1 MTAYAGGRVGFVV
14 KGYPRLS
21 ETFIAQEILALE
33 QRGLD
38 ILIVSLRHP
47 TDPATH
53 PVHGQ
58 IRAPVLYLPEY
69 LKDEPRRVWRGWRQA
84 RRLPGY
90 RTAWRIW
97 LKDLIRDPTP
107 NRIRRLG
114 QALVLAAELPAGIGQ
129 LHAHFLHTPAS
140 VARYTATMRGID
152 WSVSA
157 HAKDVWT
164 IPAWEKR
171 GKLVSARWAVTCTEE
186 GRRHLAALTPAPDKV
201 MLSYH
206 GLDLKRFAPAPPQ
219 ADERDGSDPACP
231 VTLLSVGRAVPKKG
245 YDDLL
250 AALALLP
257 AGLSWRLVHVGGGA
271 LAGRLKRE
279 AARLGLA
286 RHIEWRG
293 AQPQPAVLQAYR
305 EADLFVLAAK
315 VARDGDRDGLPNVL
329 LEAQSQGLACVAT
342 ALPGIAELIE
352 DGRTG
357 VLVSPANPTALT
369 AALERMIRSPALRRR
384 LGAAGEARV
393 RDQFDMNCGIELLA
407 RLFRLPTT
415 KPLSRPLS
423 AQAELARAGG
433 EGAERSGAGE
443 GIGYGMDPPPPIAP
457 VWAPPSPAVR
467 ERV

>member
-1 MTAYAGGRVGFVV
+1 MTTAGPGPGRVAFVL

-21 ETFIAQEILALE
+21 ETFIAQEIWALE

-53 PVHGQ
+53 PVHRQ
-58 IRAPVLYLPEY
+58 IEAPVLYLPEY
-69 LKDEPRRVWRGWRQA
+69 LKDAPRRLWRGWRRA

-90 RTAWRIW
+90 GAARRAWLR
-97 LKDLIRDPTP
+97 DLVRDLTP
-107 NRIRRLG
+107 NRVRRFG
-114 QALVLAAELPAGIGQ
+114 QAVVLAAELPADIGQ

-140 VARYTATMRGID
+140 VARYAAAIRGLD

-171 GKLVSARWAVTCTEE
+171 EKLAAARWAVTCTEE
-186 GRRHLAALTPAPDKV
+186 GRQHLAELAAEPANV
-201 MLSYH
+201 LLSYH
-206 GLDLKRFAPAPPQ
+206 GLDLDRFAAAPG
-219 ADERDGSDPACP
+219 ARDGDGDGNDPERP
-231 VTLLSVGRAVPKKG
+231 VILLSVGRAVAKKG

-257 AGLSWRLVHVGGGA
+257 RELSWRLVHIGGGA
-271 LAGRLKRE
+271 LAKGLKRE

-286 RHIEWRG
+286 RRIDWRG

-305 EADLFVLAAK
+305 AADLFVLAAK
-315 VARDGDRDGLPNVL
+315 VAKNGDRDGLPNVL
-329 LEAQSQGLACVAT
+329 LEAQSQRLACVAT

-352 DGRTG
+352 DGDTG
-357 VLVSPANPTALT
+357 VLVAPGDPAALA
-369 AALERMIRSPALRRR
+369 AALEAMIRSPALRRR

-393 RDQFDMNCGIELLA
+393 RRDFDMNGGIELLA
-407 RLFRLPTT
+407 EQFGLAA
-415 KPLSRPLS
+415 LSRIAAES
-423 AQAELARAGG
+423 AEPAGLTRG
-433 EGAERSGAGE
+433 EAGE
-443 GIGYGMDPPPPIAP
+443 DVEHDKAPHPPTPAE
-457 VWAPPSPAVR
+457 WAPPSPAVR
-467 ERV
+467 ERVTT